1 MYSSKEDIKCDNIEM
16 SNHNDF
22 VKALSTTIE
31 KYVNR
36 HVEERVSKY
45 EDYDKI
51 IELIHGLPIIQKKQR
66 KIEKLKKKIR
76 KLKKIIDEN
85 SENIKLVIEEKKEI
99 IDLTNDI
106 SDDEK
111 QEIVYTDD
119 GETRLKKQIVVKLED
134 EDKNSFECDDCNKKG
149 GDCFEEIG
157 ISKDEYNIYIDL
169 GEPDRCED
177 CFNKWKESDD
187 ASEYIDKINNEE
199 EEAEE
204 EEAEEEEEE
213 AVEEEE
219 AEEEEEEAV
228 EEEEAEEEKEA
239 AEEEEEEE
247 AEEEEE
253 EAQEEAEEEAQE
265 EAEEEEEEEAEE
277 EAEEEEEVFEIEID
291 DITYYT
297 SDIENGKLYKND
309 DGEVGDEVGHLK
321 DGEAYFD
328 NE

>member
-16 SNHNDF
+16 NNHNDF

-51 IELIHGLPIIQKKQR
+51 IELIHGLPIIEKKQR

-111 QEIVYTDD
+111 E
-119 GETRLKKQIVVKLED
+119 ETKVVKIKEEHD
-134 EDKNSFECDDCNKKG
+134 DEEEEEDKNSFECDDCNKKG

-157 ISKDEYNIYIDL
+157 ISKDEYNVYIDL

-177 CFNKWKESDD
+177 CFNNWKESDD

-199 EEAEE
+199 EAEE

-213 AVEEEE
+213 EAEQEEET
-219 AEEEEEEAV
+219 
-228 EEEEAEEEKEA
+228 
-239 AEEEEEEE
+239 
-247 AEEEEE
+247 
-253 EAQEEAEEEAQE
+253 
-265 EAEEEEEEEAEE
+265 
-277 EAEEEEEVFEIEID
+277 EEEEEVFEIEID
-291 DITYYT
+291 DVTYYT

>member
-111 QEIVYTDD
+111 QAIVYTDD
-119 GETRLKKQIVVKLED
+119 GETRLKKQIVVKLE
-134 EDKNSFECDDCNKKG
+134 K
-149 GDCFEEIG
+149 
-157 ISKDEYNIYIDL
+157 
-169 GEPDRCED
+169 
-177 CFNKWKESDD
+177 
-187 ASEYIDKINNEE
+187 AAE

-213 AVEEEE
+213 AEEEE
-219 AEEEEEEAV
+219 AKEEEEEA
-228 EEEEAEEEKEA
+228 KE
-239 AEEEEEEE
+239 EEEEEEE
-247 AEEEEE
+247 AEEEE
-253 EAQEEAEEEAQE
+253 AEEEEAKEEEE
-265 EAEEEEEEEAEE
+265 EAKEEEEEEEEAEE
-277 EAEEEEEVFEIEID
+277 EEAEEEEAKEEEEEAEEEEVFEIEID

>member
-1 MYSSKEDIKCDNIEM
+1 MYSSKEDIKCDDIEM
-16 SNHNDF
+16 NNHNDF

-51 IELIHGLPIIQKKQR
+51 IELIHGLPIIEKKQR

-111 QEIVYTDD
+111 EEI
-119 GETRLKKQIVVKLED
+119 KVVKIKEED
-134 EDKNSFECDDCNKKG
+134 EEEEEEDKNSFECDDCNKKG

-157 ISKDEYNIYIDL
+157 ISKDEYIIYIDL

-177 CFNKWKESDD
+177 CFNKWKESDN
-187 ASEYIDKINNEE
+187 ASEYIDKLNNEEEAEE

-213 AVEEEE
+213 EEEVEEEEVEE
-219 AEEEEEEAV
+219 AEEEEEEV
-228 EEEEAEEEKEA
+228 
-239 AEEEEEEE
+239 EE

-253 EAQEEAEEEAQE
+253 V
-265 EAEEEEEEEAEE
+265 EEEEVEEEE
-277 EAEEEEEVFEIEID
+277 EEEEEVFEIEID

>member
-1 MYSSKEDIKCDNIEM
+1 MYSSKEDIKCDDIEM
-16 SNHNDF
+16 NNHNDF

-51 IELIHGLPIIQKKQR
+51 IELIHGLPIIEKKQR

-111 QEIVYTDD
+111 EEI
-119 GETRLKKQIVVKLED
+119 KVVKIKEED
-134 EDKNSFECDDCNKKG
+134 EEEEEEDKNSFECDDCNKKG

-157 ISKDEYNIYIDL
+157 ISKDEYIIYIDL

-177 CFNKWKESDD
+177 CFNKWKESDN
-187 ASEYIDKINNEE
+187 ASEYIDKLNNEE
-199 EEAEE
+199 EAE
-204 EEAEEEEEE
+204 
-213 AVEEEE
+213 
-219 AEEEEEEAV
+219 
-228 EEEEAEEEKEA
+228 
-239 AEEEEEEE
+239 
-247 AEEEEE
+247 
-253 EAQEEAEEEAQE
+253 
-265 EAEEEEEEEAEE
+265 
-277 EAEEEEEVFEIEID
+277 EEEEEVFEIEID